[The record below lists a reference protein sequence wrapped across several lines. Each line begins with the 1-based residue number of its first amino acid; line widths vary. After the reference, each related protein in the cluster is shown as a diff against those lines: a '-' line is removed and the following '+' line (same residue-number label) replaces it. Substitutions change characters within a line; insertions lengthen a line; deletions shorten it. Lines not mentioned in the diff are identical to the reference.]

1 MSSPRKTVLITGCSA
16 GGLGAALV
24 EAFLKQNYHV
34 FATLRNPSKTPS
46 HLTTLSNVT
55 ILTLDVLSSFSI
67 TSAVEIVTKETG
79 GKLDV
84 LVNNSGVMS
93 IMPGLDASIEEGK
106 KLFDINFWAVLAMI
120 QAFAPLLVEAK
131 GCIVNNAS
139 VAGVMPVYFES
150 VYNASKAALIVGSET
165 WRLEL
170 ALLGVRT
177 LTVVTGSVRSQVFKN
192 MKPANVPESSYYA
205 NVGKDIY
212 DLGDGR
218 LAEHAISA
226 EAWAMKVVAAVEK
239 GRAGKVWFG
248 GAASVINWS
257 IWLFP
262 EWLLVSL
269 KMVEKVMEMF
279 ADEDRI
285 NS

>member
-1 MSSPRKTVLITGCSA
+1 MTAMSSPRKIVLITGCSA

-24 EAFLKQNYHV
+24 EAFLMQNYHV
-34 FATLRNPSKTPS
+34 FATLRNPNKIPP
-46 HLTTLSNVT
+46 HFTTLSNVT
-55 ILTLDVLSSFSI
+55 IITLDVLSSSSI
-67 TSAVEIVTKETG
+67 ASAVEVVTKETG
-79 GKLDV
+79 SRLDV

-93 IMPGLDASIEEGK
+93 IMPGLDASIKEGK
-106 KLFDINFWAVLAMI
+106 KLFDVNFWAVLAMI
-120 QAFAPLLVEAK
+120 QAFAPLLVEAR
-131 GCIVNNAS
+131 GCVVNNAS

-192 MKPANVPESSYYA
+192 MTPANVPENSYYA
-205 NVGKDIY
+205 KIGKDID

-226 EAWAMKVVAAVEK
+226 EAWATKVVVAVEK
-239 GRAGKVWFG
+239 NRAGKVWFG
-248 GAASVINWS
+248 GAASIINWGT
-257 IWLFP
+257 
-262 EWLLVSL
+262 WLLPGWLLDKLLTATVPWVKSIQ
-269 KMVEKVMEMF
+269 
-279 ADEDRI
+279 R
-285 NS
+285 